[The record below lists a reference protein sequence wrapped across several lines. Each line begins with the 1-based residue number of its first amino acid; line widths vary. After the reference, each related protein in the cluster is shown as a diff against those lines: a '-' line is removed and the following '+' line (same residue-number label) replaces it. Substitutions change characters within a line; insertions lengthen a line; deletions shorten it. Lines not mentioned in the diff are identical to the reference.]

1 MNYTGIIPDAY
12 DLYIFDLDGTLADS
26 LADLAFAV
34 NEILLQ
40 YGFSALSL
48 EEVRSGVGT
57 GARNLL
63 FKAFSL
69 SVKLDSDALNTLVD
83 KALPHY
89 LEYYEAHSMR
99 TTALYPGIQLWLEAL
114 SAQNKQMAVLTNKS
128 DATTKKIVRALGAEQ
143 FFTIIAGPDYAG
155 VQKPDGGGILRMLK
169 ETGVSPSRAIMIGD
183 SMVDFHAGRNA
194 GVAVCGISGGLG
206 DEDALRRAG
215 CDFFIERVA
224 IRTGL

>member
-1 MNYTGIIPDAY
+1 MIYTGTIPDSF
-12 DLYIFDLDGTLADS
+12 DLYIFDLDGTLVDS
-26 LADLAFAV
+26 LTDLAFAV

-48 EEVRSGVGT
+48 EDVRSGVGT

-63 FKAFSL
+63 LRTFAL
-69 SVKLDSDALNTLVD
+69 SVELDSDALNTLVD

-89 LEYYEAHSMR
+89 LEYYETHSMR
-99 TTALYPGIQLWLEAL
+99 TTSLYPGIKNWLLEL
-114 SAQNKQMAVLTNKS
+114 STHNKKMAVLTNKS
-128 DATTKKIVRALGAEQ
+128 DDATKKIVRALGAEQ
-143 FFTIIAGPDYAG
+143 FFNIIAGPDYAG
-155 VQKPDGGGILRMLK
+155 VLKPDGGGILRILK

-206 DEDALRRAG
+206 DEDALRHAG
-215 CDFFIERVA
+215 CDFFIERLSPS
-224 IRTGL
+224 TGL